1 MIEFK
6 DLPDDIITLIKEH
19 YHISKIQ
26 KKLRKYFF
34 RFTENKSW
42 KELRKVLRDKVSTHD
57 LNILWN
63 NALVRKEWNQEPES
77 WIHMLLNT
85 SNITTII
92 EEIQSKLWIIK

>member
-1 MIEFK
+1 MVKFR

-19 YHISKIQ
+19 YHILKIQ
-26 KKLRKYFF
+26 KKIRRYFF
-34 RFTENKSW
+34 RFTENRSW
-42 KELRKVLRDKVSTHD
+42 KHLRKVLKDKVSVSD

-92 EEIQSKLWIIK
+92 KEIQCNLWILR